1 MKKILL
7 HKALFAIL
15 VGAAGAACAVP
26 AADGDMA
33 PNDKVLNTLYWQG
46 HEALKKSEWTVALK
60 RFETLEAEL
69 KAKEPQS
76 ADAAVYWQA
85 YALSQGKRGAEAKAA
100 VERLHREFPKSRWG
114 KEADALLRQNPQP
127 AAAQKELATGDD
139 DLAQIAVEGLMS
151 APPERALPLLAKV
164 VKGNYSIKVKKR
176 ALFVASQL
184 DDAGAIDLV
193 MQAARGGD
201 PDLRGE
207 AIRMLGISGDD
218 AAMSRLMEIYKTS
231 KSAPEKRDVIQA
243 WLVADR
249 KDLVLD
255 AARNET
261 DPSVRRE
268 AINALGAMD
277 GSAELKQLFGSVK
290 EPDNQ
295 KNIVQALG
303 VAGDRAGLA
312 AIVADGGVGEDTRIA
327 ALQSLGV
334 AGGSEELVKL
344 YGSANTPALRDA
356 VLQGLLIAG
365 DGKGMAAL
373 YRQAKSKEEK
383 QSILRMLGVMGDDA
397 ALDIIEQELK

>member
-1 MKKILL
+1 MKKSLL

-60 RFETLEAEL
+60 RFETLEQEL
-69 KAKEPQS
+69 KSKEPQS

-85 YALSQGKRGAEAKAA
+85 YALTQARRGAEAKAA
-100 VERLHREFPKSRWG
+100 VERLHRDFPKSRWG

-127 AAAQKELATGDD
+127 ATAQKELATGDD
-139 DLAQIAVEGLMS
+139 DLAQIAVDGLMS

-164 VKGNYSIKVKKR
+164 VKGNYSVKVKKR

-201 PDLRGE
+201 PELRGE

-231 KSAPEKRDVIQA
+231 KSTPEKRDVIQA

-261 DPSVRRE
+261 DASVRRE

-290 EPDNQ
+290 EADNQ
-295 KNIVQALG
+295 KSIVEALG

-373 YRQAKSKEEK
+373 YRQAKTKEEK

-397 ALDIIEQELK
+397 ALDVIEQELK

>member
-1 MKKILL
+1 MKKSLL

-46 HEALKKSEWTVALK
+46 HEALKKSEWTLALK

-69 KAKEPQS
+69 KTKEPQS

-85 YALSQGKRGAEAKAA
+85 YALAQARRGAEAKAA
-100 VERLHREFPKSRWG
+100 VERLHRDFPKSRWG
-114 KEADALLRQNPQP
+114 KEADALLRQNAQP

-164 VKGNYSIKVKKR
+164 VNGKYSIKVKKR

-218 AAMSRLMEIYKTS
+218 AAMSRLTEIYRSS

-249 KDLVLD
+249 KDLVLE
-255 AARNET
+255 AARNEN
-261 DPSVRRE
+261 DPAVRRD

-290 EPDNQ
+290 EADNQ

-312 AIVADGGVGEDTRIA
+312 SIVADAGTHEETRIA
-327 ALQSLGV
+327 ALQALGV
-334 AGGSEELVKL
+334 AGGNEELVKL

-373 YRQAKSKEEK
+373 YRQAKTKEDK
-383 QSILRMLGVMGDDA
+383 QAILRMLGVMGDDA
-397 ALDIIEQELK
+397 ALDVIEQELK

>member
-1 MKKILL
+1 MKKSLL

-383 QSILRMLGVMGDDA
+383 QAILRMLGVMGDDA